1 MWWLPH
7 SYNNQAINFYLID
20 LPTILFSLVVLG
32 RRLIWLLLRLL
43 IVTVLPVSPVGRFV
57 NGSKYCTIGQIL
69 FVLGYLVFFI
79 QKSHSMV
86 NILYLV
92 YPVSVYFIL
101 FRASATPFI
110 DLSPANQGR
119 VKIYKDKLG
128 TYRTNLAAAGG
139 VHTSPELIRMEVA
152 ITKTDFN
159 MRLKQVLF
167 NSILSAYY
175 AGFIPCAFSP
185 SFLSYEVWWVS
196 LHTLTTFLGCFT
208 LYLVHCFPAAYN
220 HLLHRTSL
228 YLGIWQKMEGRV
240 SANFYSQWSAASLWP
255 GQAIV
260 RHGKDL
266 YKADG
271 AVNAAEPGNICHM
284 RYYLLFN
291 DPSLQVAGLLFLQ
304 TSLIVFQFLIITKS
318 QYWYH
323 IFSQVIFLS

>member
-7 SYNNQAINFYLID
+7 SYNSQAMNFYLID
-20 LPTILFSLVVLG
+20 VPTIAFSLVVLS
-32 RRLIWLLLRLL
+32 RRLIWLFLRTLL
-43 IVTVLPVSPVGRFV
+43 ISILPVSPMGRFI
-57 NGSKYCTIGQIL
+57 NGSKFCTIGLIL
-69 FVLGYLVFFI
+69 FILGYLVFFI
-79 QKSHSMV
+79 QQSHSMV

-110 DLSPANQGR
+110 DLSPGNQGR

-128 TYRTNLAAAGG
+128 TFRTNLAAAGG

-167 NSILSAYY
+167 NSIISAYY

-196 LHTLTTFLGCFT
+196 QHTLTTFVGCLT

-228 YLGIWQKMEGRV
+228 YLGNWQKMEGRI
-240 SANFYSQWSAASLWP
+240 SANFYNQWTAASLWP

-266 YKADG
+266 YKAEG
-271 AVNAAEPGNICHM
+271 AVNAAEPGNTCHM
-284 RYYLLFN
+284 RYYYLVSSFIICYIILSYQVLL
-291 DPSLQVAGLLFLQ
+291 SL
-304 TSLIVFQFLIITKS
+304 
-318 QYWYH
+318 W
-323 IFSQVIFLS
+323 